1 MFGAMFN
8 VVDRIQTTVK
18 RGYDQWLNK
27 FMFGQCSTTKTQ
39 PVACQVY
46 LFSWYPPL
54 TDQIS
59 SVVVKYMPIAGH
71 QHGPTV
77 MYSNEQ

>member
-18 RGYDQWLNK
+18 RGYDQCLKEFIWAMFDNK
-27 FMFGQCSTTKTQ
+27 NSASCVPSIFVQLIST
-39 PVACQVY
+39 
-46 LFSWYPPL
+46 S
-54 TDQIS
+54 DQIS

-71 QHGPTV
+71 QK
-77 MYSNEQ
+77 